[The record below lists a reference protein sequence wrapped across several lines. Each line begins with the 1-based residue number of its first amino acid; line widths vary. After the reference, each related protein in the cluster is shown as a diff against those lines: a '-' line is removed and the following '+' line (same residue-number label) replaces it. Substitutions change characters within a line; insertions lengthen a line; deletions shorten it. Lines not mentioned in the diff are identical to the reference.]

1 MRRSLVVGLCLWFS
15 LTLVIA
21 DANDSSLEG
30 LIWSSAKEDSAA
42 AAAPVVHDADG
53 FDGGFSSLDSML
65 QWAIGPVTKQGLPD
79 NSIDVSF
86 AGLHSIRAMI
96 EEFLLHPPSRDKGV
110 FLWLAEVCAVV
121 WYIWGERNDRVF
133 WGHSDPAKL
142 KDTAQDVKQLSPS
155 EIKKRQEEIKDLIE
169 ELKLPSDAKLM
180 QIAVDDLKNSSL
192 SLEDRHRA
200 LQELLVLVEPI
211 DNANDL
217 DKLGGLA
224 VLTRELNHV
233 DPDVRKIAAWILG
246 KASQNNPIVQKQVLE
261 LGALAKL
268 VSMVKSDF
276 VEEAIKALYAISSL
290 VQNNLSGQK
299 LFYAEAGETMLQD
312 ILSNSS
318 MDIRLQKKA
327 VFLASDLTV
336 TQLEKPDEAERP
348 FFGDRF
354 FLKSVV
360 NLIHST
366 DIDLQEKALIALK
379 NLLLLRTTK
388 AQVLKEF
395 CGLDAALER
404 MRMKLKVLME
414 EEDHRDYAM
423 DVEDLRSQ
431 VEQIFLEK
439 LGKVPT

>member
-65 QWAIGPVTKQGLPD
+65 QWAI
-79 NSIDVSF
+79 
-86 AGLHSIRAMI
+86 
-96 EEFLLHPPSRDKGV
+96 
-110 FLWLAEVCAVV
+110 
-121 WYIWGERNDRVF
+121 
-133 WGHSDPAKL
+133 GHSDPAKL

-246 KASQNNPIVQKQVLE
+246 KASQNNPIVQKQVRPYIANILIDLIVELFLQLQSCFQVLE

-318 MDIRLQKKA
+318 MDIRLQKKT
-327 VFLASDLTV
+327 VFLASDLAV

-388 AQVLKEF
+388 GQVLKEF